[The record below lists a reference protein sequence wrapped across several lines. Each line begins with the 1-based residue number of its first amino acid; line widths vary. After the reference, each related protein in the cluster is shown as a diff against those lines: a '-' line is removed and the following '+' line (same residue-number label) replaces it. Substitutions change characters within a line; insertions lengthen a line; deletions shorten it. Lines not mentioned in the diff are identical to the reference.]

1 MTKLDEN
8 WKLRPAAHGTIRELA
23 PTLTLTL
30 ALTLPY
36 PNPKLGTIRVLVSG
50 AGPTG
55 LRAAVRAPCPVLQ
68 LPSTVPHAPC
78 TARRAPC
85 TMPRAPCAAPCTMSH
100 TRLALTR
107 TVTLTLS
114 SSRRRSW
121 ACGCTCWRGG
131 PSSRASTS

>member
-68 LPSTVPHAPC
+68 LPCAVPSAAATEHRAPCCSYRAQCPMHHAPRAVPHAPC
-78 TARRAPC
+78 PVPRVPRRARC
-85 TMPRAPCAAPCTMSH
+85 
-100 TRLALTR
+100 R
-107 TVTLTLS
+107 THD
-114 SSRRRSW
+114 
-121 ACGCTCWRGG
+121 
-131 PSSRASTS
+131 